1 MNELVDLCLIFVCV
15 MRTTNRCF
23 SRGWW
28 VYGGCFLING
38 RWGWFP
44 GGLQWISCA
53 LLHLLVFCF
62 SVKLSINTYWKKE
75 AEITLKNGL
84 RQITPRMFVFFS
96 CSPSDKL
103 NLSDVTHFSVARES
117 RQFILS
123 LVWDAGIR
131 LFHSDK
137 EKMKIKERKAGIIIH
152 QTVLLI
158 SGPSVNLSGIFHH
171 FQQHI
176 NWSEWC
182 Y

>member
-1 MNELVDLCLIFVCV
+1 MIELVELCLIFVCV
-15 MRTTNRCF
+15 MQTTNRCF

-38 RWGWFP
+38 RWWFP

-62 SVKLSINTYWKKE
+62 SNKLSINTYWKKE

-84 RQITPRMFVFFS
+84 WQITPMCFVFFS
-96 CSPSDKL
+96 CSPSDEL
-103 NLSDVTHFSVARES
+103 NLSDVTLFSVARES

-131 LFHSDK
+131 LFHM
-137 EKMKIKERKAGIIIH
+137 KMKIKERKAGIIIH